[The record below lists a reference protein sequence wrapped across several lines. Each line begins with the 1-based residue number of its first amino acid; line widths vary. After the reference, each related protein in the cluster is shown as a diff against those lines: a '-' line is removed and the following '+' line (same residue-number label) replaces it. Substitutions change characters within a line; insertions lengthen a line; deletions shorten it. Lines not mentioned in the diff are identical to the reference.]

1 VGAINIPII
10 YFSVRWWNTL
20 HQGSSISVSQGAS
33 MEQTMLWAMLLM
45 VFAFWL
51 YAIAIAL
58 YRVRTIILEREKH
71 AQWVNIELRSGVST

>member
-1 VGAINIPII
+1 
-10 YFSVRWWNTL
+10 
-20 HQGSSISVSQGAS
+20 

-51 YAIAIAL
+51 YSIAIAL

-71 AQWVNIELRSGVST
+71 AQWVNAELHSGEST